1 MLYPAELQA
10 PVRSMP
16 EVVLPKERERAG
28 PPHSGWPVPME
39 RVMGI
44 EPTQPAWK
52 AGVLPLNYTRVQLL
66 QRDTPRTALLIIP
79 QETRSCQYPAGTFS
93 QKAAGSTTK
102 GGPVGP
108 PFMSNC
114 WNG

>member
-1 MLYPAELQA
+1 
-10 PVRSMP
+10 
-16 EVVLPKERERAG
+16 
-28 PPHSGWPVPME
+28 
-39 RVMGI
+39 MGI

-102 GGPVGP
+102 GDPVGP